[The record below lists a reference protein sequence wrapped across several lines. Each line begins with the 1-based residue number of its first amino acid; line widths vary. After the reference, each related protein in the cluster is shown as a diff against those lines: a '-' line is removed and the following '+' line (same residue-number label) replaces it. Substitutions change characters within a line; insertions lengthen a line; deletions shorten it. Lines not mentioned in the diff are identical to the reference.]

1 MKKLAPI
8 LVAIGF
14 MAVTVLSIP
23 PEPKARVEAPVVAEK
38 VADVITTKAKAKEQP
53 APPKTAPAPKYSVEG
68 GCEQY
73 RPLIAKYDWDVRTMM
88 AIMEAE
94 STNPVTGVKCQSTI
108 TGDTDLTYQRNG
120 RTYGYSVSLLQV
132 RILEGREACDSH
144 DPEVN
149 IDCGYRIWKSQ
160 GYRAWSMYLNG
171 KYRLYLR

>member
-1 MKKLAPI
+1 MKKFAPI
-8 LVAIGF
+8 LVAVGF
-14 MAVTVLSIP
+14 VAVTVLSIP
-23 PEPKARVEAPVVAEK
+23 PEPKARVEAPQVAEK
-38 VADVITTKAKAKEQP
+38 VASTVTTKVEAKAQP
-53 APPKTAPAPKYSVEG
+53 APVKITPAPKYSVEG

-73 RPLIAKYDWDVRTMM
+73 RPLMEKYDWDVRVMM

-94 STNPVTGVKCQSTI
+94 STNPQTKVKCQSTI
-108 TGDTDLTYQRNG
+108 TGDTNLTYQRNG